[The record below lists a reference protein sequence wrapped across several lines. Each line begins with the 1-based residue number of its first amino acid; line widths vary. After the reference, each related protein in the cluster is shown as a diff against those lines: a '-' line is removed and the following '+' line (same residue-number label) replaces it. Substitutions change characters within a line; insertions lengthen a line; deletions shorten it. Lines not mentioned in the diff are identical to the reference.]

1 MAQAQKPQTNFL
13 LVNDMEQNCSDKNLK
28 DLKVA
33 LVHYW
38 LVTWRGGEKV
48 IKAIMELFPN
58 VDIYTIFL
66 DEDLKKT
73 YLPNYTVYP
82 SVLNKIGFSKG
93 IIKRFSLFIR

>member
-1 MAQAQKPQTNFL
+1 
-13 LVNDMEQNCSDKNLK
+13 
-28 DLKVA
+28 
-33 LVHYW
+33 
-38 LVTWRGGEKV
+38 
-48 IKAIMELFPN
+48 MELFPN